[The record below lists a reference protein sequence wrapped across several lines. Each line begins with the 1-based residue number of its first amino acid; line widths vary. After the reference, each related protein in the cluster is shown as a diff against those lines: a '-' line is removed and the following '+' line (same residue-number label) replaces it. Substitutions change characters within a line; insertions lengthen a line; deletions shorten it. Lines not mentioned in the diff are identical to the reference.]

1 MFAIFVHHTVILKP
15 KAVMSMSTDMR
26 RKLPIGIQNFEFLRS
41 EGYLYIDKTAL
52 IYRLV
57 TKGKPYFLSRPRR
70 FGKSLLL
77 STLEAYFKGKK
88 ELFKGLA
95 IEQLEQNWYEYP
107 VLHLSLNAEKY
118 DSRERLE
125 KMLELQLEKWEEMYG
140 VDKGTMTYSGRF
152 STVIRRACEQTGR
165 RVVVLVDEYD
175 KPMLQTFDNPDLQ
188 EDFRKTLTAFYTV
201 LKDADPYLQF
211 VFITGVTKF
220 AQMGIFSTLNQLNDI
235 SLDLE
240 YNTLC
245 GMTCAEIEATFAS
258 ELQALAAQA
267 GITYEQAVE
276 QLTRR
281 YDGYRFTPEK
291 EFTPMYNP
299 FSVLNALAK
308 SRFDDYWFAS
318 GTPTFLVEMLK
329 RTDFDLRQLDG
340 IEVSSAS
347 LTDDRAN
354 LANPVPMIYQSGY
367 LTIKS
372 YDNEFREYT
381 LSFPNE
387 EVKYGFLNFA
397 APFYTPVS
405 STDTSFYIG
414 KFVRELRSGDIEAF
428 LNRLTCFFADFPY
441 ELNVKTERHYQV
453 VFYLVFKLMGQF
465 TQAEVRTAKG
475 RADAVVKTADYIYVF
490 EFKLNGTAKEALK
503 QIDEKGYLLPYTADG
518 RQVVKVGVAFDA
530 EKRNLGEWLIE

>member
-1 MFAIFVHHTVILKP
+1 MNAPVKTL
-15 KAVMSMSTDMR
+15 
-26 RKLPIGIQNFEFLRS
+26 RKLPIGIQSFEFLRS
-41 EGYLYIDKTAL
+41 EGYLYVDKTEL
-52 IYRLV
+52 VYRLV

-88 ELFKGLA
+88 ELFEGLA
-95 IEQLEQNWYEYP
+95 IEKLEQNWFEYP

-125 KMLELQLEKWEEMYG
+125 RMLELQLESWEEMYG

-152 STVIRRACEQTGR
+152 ITIIRRAYEQTGR

-175 KPMLQTFDNPDLQ
+175 KPMLQTFDKPDLQ

-235 SLDLE
+235 SFDLE

-245 GMTCAEIEATFAS
+245 GMTRAEIETVFVP
-258 ELQALAAQA
+258 ELQELALQTETNY
-267 GITYEQAVE
+267 GEAVE
-276 QLTRR
+276 QLTRQ

-291 EFTPMYNP
+291 GFTPMFNP
-299 FSVLNALAK
+299 FSVLNDLAK
-308 SRFDDYWFAS
+308 SRFGDYWFAS
-318 GTPTFLVEMLK
+318 GTTTFLVEILK
-329 RTDFDLRQLDG
+329 KTNFDLRELDG

-347 LTDDRAN
+347 LSDDRAN
-354 LANPVPMIYQSGY
+354 ISNPVPMIYQSGY

-372 YDNEFREYT
+372 FDQRFRTYT
-381 LSFPNE
+381 LGFPNE
-387 EVKYGFLNFA
+387 EVKYGFLNFE
-397 APFYTPVS
+397 TGE
-405 STDTSFYIG
+405 T
-414 KFVRELRSGDIEAF
+414 EAF
-428 LNRLTCFFADFPY
+428 LTRLSCFFADFPY
-441 ELNVKTERHYQV
+441 ELNEKTERHYQV

-465 TQAEVRTAKG
+465 TQAEVRTAIG

-490 EFKLNGTAKEALK
+490 EFKLTGTAEEALK
-503 QIDEKGYLLPYTADG
+503 QIDEKGYLLPYTVDG
-518 RQVVKVGVAFDA
+518 RRLVKVGVSFDA
-530 EKRNLGEWLIE
+530 AKRNLGEWLIV